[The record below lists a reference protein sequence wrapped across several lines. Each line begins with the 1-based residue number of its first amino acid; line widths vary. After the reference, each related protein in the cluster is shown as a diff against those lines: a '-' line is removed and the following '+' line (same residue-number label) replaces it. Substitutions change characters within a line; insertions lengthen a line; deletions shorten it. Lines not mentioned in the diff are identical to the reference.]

1 MAIVLE
7 FEKLPGK
14 NIINNFYDAMG
25 FLKDLFCFI

>member
-7 FEKLPGK
+7 FEKLPEN

-25 FLKDLFCFI
+25 LLKDQFYFS